1 MKKFLIVLLVL
12 SSSITWSQKTI
23 QPSVSVTGEG
33 IIKIAPDVVTIN
45 VQVEHKGQ
53 NPKELKQK
61 NDKIIS
67 DVLSYIK
74 SLNIDDK
81 DVKTQYVRLNKNYD
95 YQTKTYNY
103 VANQNVVIKLN
114 DLTKYEGLM
123 NGLLERGINRI
134 DGINFSTSKEEALK
148 SEARRKAIMNAKT
161 KAEEYAK
168 VLDQSVGKA
177 ISISEFS
184 GNSYPTPMY
193 ESVLRVASDG
203 GDTSQ
208 QTISVGIIEIRTT
221 INVIF
226 ELN

>member
-1 MKKFLIVLLVL
+1 MKKFLVVLLVL
-12 SSSITWSQKTI
+12 VSSITWSQKTI

-33 IIKIAPDVVTIN
+33 VVKIVPDMVTIS
-45 VQVEHKGQ
+45 VQVENKGQ
-53 NPKELKQK
+53 NPKELKRK
-61 NDKIIS
+61 NNMVIN

-74 SLNIDDK
+74 SLRINDK
-81 DVKTQYVRLNKNYD
+81 DVQTQYVRLNKNYD
-95 YQTKTYNY
+95 YQTKTYHY
-103 VANQNVVIKLN
+103 VANQNVIIKLK
-114 DLTKYEGLM
+114 DLTKYEDLM
-123 NGLLERGINRI
+123 DGLLERGINRI
-134 DGINFSTSKEEALK
+134 DGVNFSTSKEEVLK
-148 SEARRKAIMNAKT
+148 SEARKKAIMNAKT

-168 VLDQSVGKA
+168 VLNQSVGKA

>member
-1 MKKFLIVLLVL
+1 MKKFIIVLLVL

-33 IIKIAPDVVTIN
+33 IIKIIPDVVTIN

-53 NPKELKQK
+53 NPKELKKK
-61 NDKIIS
+61 NNRIIS
-67 DVLSYIK
+67 DVLSYVK
-74 SLNIDDK
+74 SLGINDK
-81 DVKTQYVRLNKNYD
+81 DVKTPYVRLNKNYD
-95 YQTKTYNY
+95 YQTKTYHY
-103 VANQNVVIKLN
+103 VANQNVVIKLS

-123 NGLLERGINRI
+123 DGLLDRGINRI
-134 DGINFSTSKEEALK
+134 DGVNFSTSKEEELK
-148 SEARRKAIMNAKT
+148 SEARKKAIMNAKT
-161 KAEEYAK
+161 KAEEYSK
-168 VLDQSVGKA
+168 VLNQTVGKA

-184 GNSYPTPMY
+184 NNTYPTPMY
-193 ESVLRVASDG
+193 ESVLQVASDG
-203 GDTSQ
+203 ADVSQ

>member
-1 MKKFLIVLLVL
+1 MKKNLILLLVL
-12 SSSITWSQKTI
+12 SSSILWSQKTI

-33 IIKIAPDVVTIN
+33 IIKAVPDVVTIN

-53 NPKELKQK
+53 NPKELKLK
-61 NDKIIS
+61 NDKVVNDI
-67 DVLSYIK
+67 LLYIR
-74 SLNIDDK
+74 SLQINDK
-81 DVKTQYVRLNKNYD
+81 DVKTQYIRLNKNYD
-95 YQTKTYNY
+95 YQTKTHHY
-103 VANQNVVIKLN
+103 VANQNMVIKLN

-134 DGINFSTSKEEALK
+134 DGINFSTSKEEDLK
-148 SEARRKAIMNAKT
+148 SEARKKAIMNAKT
-161 KAEEYAK
+161 KAEEYVK
-168 VLDQSVGKA
+168 VLNQSVGKA

-184 GNSYPTPMY
+184 NNSYPTPMY
-193 ESVLRVASDG
+193 ESVLKVASDG
-203 GDTSQ
+203 VNTSQ